1 MNKMILKNNR
11 LKDVIELNG
20 MNLLTI
26 ENGKYKYKSYKGSY
40 VDDFESMK
48 KPKEHKFLK
57 SLKKDNIKVIINSDV
72 FDLFNEKQKINSFRY
87 KDILECY
94 YSFLINSVD
103 FIASIAEENDEGVL
117 IQNTYSEEKGLRS
130 EEHTSELQSR
140 GHLVCRL
147 LLEKKKQQ

>member
-1 MNKMILKNNR
+1 MILKNNR
-11 LKDVIELNG
+11 LKDVVELNG

-26 ENGKYKYKSYKGSY
+26 ENGKYKYKTYKGSY
-40 VDDFESMK
+40 VDDFERMK

-117 IQNTYSEEKGLRS
+117 IQNTYSEEKGLFMSTIGLLNDTRIIFI
-130 EEHTSELQSR
+130 EIRKENHNEL
-140 GHLVCRL
+140 
-147 LLEKKKQQ
+147 